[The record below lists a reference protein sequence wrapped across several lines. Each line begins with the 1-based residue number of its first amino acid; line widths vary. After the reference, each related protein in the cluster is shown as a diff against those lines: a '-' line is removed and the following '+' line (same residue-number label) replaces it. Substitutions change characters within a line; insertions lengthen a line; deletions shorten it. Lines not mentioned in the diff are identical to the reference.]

1 MVKCRNSAELCRAC
15 LLPPTFRTRRCRSP
29 GVWHTVPCLANGYLV
44 TSFLPGRHFSGPDD
58 FSTQLQAWLKVVNR
72 RVHRTL
78 GARPADPW
86 EADRAQMLTPPAVD
100 PPTWWRFSTRM
111 GRDHYV
117 RVDTC
122 DYSVGLAAIGHQVT
136 VLTDSEG
143 VVVLASGGEIVAQHA
158 RCWARHQTLT

>member
-1 MVKCRNSAELCRAC
+1 M
-15 LLPPTFRTRRCRSP
+15 
-29 GVWHTVPCLANGYLV
+29 WHTVPCLANGYLV

-86 EADRAQMLTPPAVD
+86 EADRAQMLTLPAVD

-143 VVVLASGGEIVAQHA
+143 RRA
-158 RCWARHQTLT
+158 RLRRRDRRPACPMLGPPPDPDLLPSTPKSARRCVRKCAGWAWIP